1 MNPGIAYATL
11 AFVMWGLFPLYF
23 RQIAA
28 VPPLEVVLHRSVWS
42 LLFVIALLAALRR
55 FGWMRELAAQPRRL
69 GLFALSAL
77 LLSGNWLLYVYAIH
91 SGQVVEASLGYFI
104 NPIVNVL
111 LGVLVLHE
119 RLNKAQWAS
128 VALAAAGVLWLTLLN
143 GRLPWIALA
152 LAVSFAFYGLMRK
165 TASLGALEG
174 LALETM
180 LLAPVVLPALAWWS
194 FSGRGAMAQGDL
206 ALDAWL
212 VIGGPLTALPLLL
225 FAAGARRLPL
235 ATVGPAAVPV
245 THAPAGAGRVGVPRA
260 LRPRAPARL
269 RLHLGRRWRCIRPTA
284 GGARAQPRAAAS
296 GRRRAD
302 QVVEG
307 RQRRLGAV
315 AGGDDDLLVGHRRR
329 VARGEHAG
337 QVGGAAR
344 VDDDLAVA
352 AQLDRALQELGVG
365 HQADLHEHA
374 GQFDRVLDAA
384 DAVLEAQAVDL
395 AGRRR

>member
-42 LLFVIALLAALRR
+42 LLFIIALLAALRR

-77 LLSGNWLLYVYAIH
+77 LLSANWLLYVYAIH

-128 VALAAAGVLWLTLLN
+128 VMLAAAGVLWLTVLN

-152 LAVSFAFYGLMRK
+152 LAVSFAFYGLLRK

-206 ALDAWL
+206 VLDAWL

-235 ATVGPAAVPV
+235 ATVGLLQYLSPTLQLAL
-245 THAPAGAGRVGVPRA
+245 GVWVFHEPFDR
-260 LRPRAPARL
+260 ARL
-269 RLHLGRRWRCIRPTA
+269 LGFGFIWVGLALYSADGWRRSRQPPPLPQAAGVRIR
-284 GGARAQPRAAAS
+284 
-296 GRRRAD
+296 
-302 QVVEG
+302 
-307 RQRRLGAV
+307 
-315 AGGDDDLLVGHRRR
+315 
-329 VARGEHAG
+329 
-337 QVGGAAR
+337 
-344 VDDDLAVA
+344 
-352 AQLDRALQELGVG
+352 
-365 HQADLHEHA
+365 
-374 GQFDRVLDAA
+374 
-384 DAVLEAQAVDL
+384 
-395 AGRRR
+395 